1 MLKAEKCRNES
12 KPTAEVKISR
22 DTSVLTWVADDRN
35 SRTPIYTCDIFINQN
50 RHWHAIYSQ
59 HSTAA
64 G

>member
-1 MLKAEKCRNES
+1 MVLERHPNH
-12 KPTAEVKISR
+12 AEVKIYR
-22 DTSVLTWVADDRN
+22 DTAVLTWVADDRR
-35 SRTPIYTCDIFINQN
+35 SKTPIYSCDIFVYQN

>member
-1 MLKAEKCRNES
+1 
-12 KPTAEVKISR
+12 VKIYR
-22 DTSVLTWVADDRN
+22 DTAVLTWVADDR
-35 SRTPIYTCDIFINQN
+35 SSKTPIYSCDIFIYQN